1 MCCGSVQDPTVLTP
15 TIRVQVDS
23 VDELFNLEQVE
34 IVTLLDKKQVTH
46 PADFLTAV
54 ASTVSFYWVFDVAF
68 PKQLKRTV
76 DFLAGHACRLMPFKA
91 AAAVQKVINHIY
103 D

>member
-1 MCCGSVQDPTVLTP
+1 M
-15 TIRVQVDS
+15 IRVKVDS
-23 VDELFNLEQVE
+23 VNDLFNLDQAE
-34 IVTLLDKKQVTH
+34 IATLLDRKHVSH

-54 ASTVSFYWVFDVAF
+54 ASAVSFYWVFDVAF

-76 DFLAGHACRLMPFKA
+76 EFLAGHVCRLMPFKA